1 MSAVIQS
8 RNHLVNYLYGTPSI
22 SYRVVCMDEE
32 CCPRFDPEP
41 WDGKIIE
48 WENKRFVKDNVFTL
62 FYMPIN
68 FGKVMKRLDEKVRN
82 AGANIPDWLC
92 LSDHTSKWN
101 MDVYLAVDKE
111 IQDAKNTTLSGKFLS
126 KVYEGPFKDTNKWS
140 DDFKEYAR
148 KQGLE
153 IKKWFMW
160 YTTCPKC
167 AKKYG
172 KNYVVILAEV
182 E

>member
-1 MSAVIQS
+1 MTTQS
-8 RNHLVNYLYGTPSI
+8 ESNSI
-22 SYRVVCMDEE
+22 
-32 CCPRFDPEP
+32 CCPEFNPVQ
-41 WDGKIIE
+41 WDDKTLE
-48 WENKRFVKDNVFTL
+48 WNNKYFIKSSVFTI

-68 FGKVMKRLDEKVRN
+68 FGTVMKKLDEKIKK
-82 AGANIPDWLC
+82 AGAKIPDWLC
-92 LSDHTSKWN
+92 LSDHTSRWN

-111 IQDAKNTTLSGKFLS
+111 ISGAENTTLSGKFYC
-126 KVYEGPFKDTNKWS
+126 KVYEGPFKDTGKWC
-140 DDFKEYAR
+140 KEFEGIVKSKGYS
-148 KQGLE
+148 

-172 KNYVVILAEV
+172 KNYVAILSQV